1 MERSGPKR
9 YDYVPQSDDWQY
21 LQDGMGIG
29 ELLDRELTDVF
40 GKNVFLHLEG
50 VSTQVQA

>member
-21 LQDGMGIG
+21 LRDGMGIG